1 RDAIESGHEVLDDL
15 GQPRVLRA
23 DVFAVLEHLDRMRRV
38 TAGADQADAH
48 MGAAH
53 VGRDERRV
61 GAPHGVHWHRVGGCG
76 HVVSGRPPPSHGA
89 VAVKWAGVW
98 KYVDND
104 VNTSPRT
111 TGRGRANDDK
121 NIVDCIR
128 LIPLITDVDSNKH
141 FSTITAVQQADNDA
155 APYKPTLRSREP
167 SGTLKTWLAAQ
178 KYDNVGPGGCPM
190 RHA

>member
-76 HVVSGRPPPSHGA
+76 HVVSGRPPPSQGA
-89 VAVKWAGVW
+89 GAVKWAGVW
-98 KYVDND
+98 KRADND
-104 VNTSPRT
+104 VNTLPTAS
-111 TGRGRANDDK
+111 GRGRRNEDK
-121 NIVDCIR
+121 NSVYDIR
-128 LIPLITDVDSNKH
+128 LTPLN
-141 FSTITAVQQADNDA
+141 AEMA
-155 APYKPTLRSREP
+155 
-167 SGTLKTWLAAQ
+167 LK
-178 KYDNVGPGGCPM
+178 
-190 RHA
+190 R